1 MPETHPFNSKNF
13 YGSTKI
19 AGEAMLNA
27 FHYRYNLNFVGLRY
41 MNVYGPRQD
50 YSGAYV
56 AVIMK
61 MLDSIDKNEY
71 VTIFGSGKESFD
83 FVSVK
88 DCASKYISNGIYNQ
102 TRIL

>member
-1 MPETHPFNSKNF
+1 MDLD
-13 YGSTKI
+13 KI
-19 AGEAMLNA
+19 ILE
-27 FHYRYNLNFVGLRY
+27 H
-41 MNVYGPRQD
+41 
-50 YSGAYV
+50 V

-88 DCASKYISNGIYNQ
+88 DCARANILAMESQSNKGSI
-102 TRIL
+102 I